1 MVALRT
7 LHLMAVVA
15 LGVVL
20 IGGVVPPGWSPGWIG
35 AAVLATGLA
44 MLALD
49 LSADYGHLRSVAGLI
64 AVLKLVLVG
73 VMAVRPEPLLF
84 WAVLVLSGV
93 VSHAPA
99 SFRHRILVARRQPG

>member
-1 MVALRT
+1 M

-20 IGGVVPPGWSPGWIG
+20 IGGVVPPGWSAGWVG

-44 MLALD
+44 MLVLD
-49 LSADYGHLRSVAGLI
+49 LLADHGHLRNVAGLT

-73 VMAVRPEPLLF
+73 VLAVQPEPLLF
-84 WAVLVLSGV
+84 WAVLALSGV

-99 SFRHRILVARRQPG
+99 SVRHHILLARREPG